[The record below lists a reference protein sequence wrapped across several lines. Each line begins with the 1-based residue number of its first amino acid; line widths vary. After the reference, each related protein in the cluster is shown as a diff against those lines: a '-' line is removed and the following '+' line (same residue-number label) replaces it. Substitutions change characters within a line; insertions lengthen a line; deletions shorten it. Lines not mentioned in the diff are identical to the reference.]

1 MDNCHTQILPR
12 IRRSARAFA
21 RAPGLSLVLVLTIA
35 LGVGTNA
42 AVYGFIEGLTHPSSP
57 IRDTDRIVSI
67 FQQDR
72 SREAGPLTMDEY
84 QQLKDSRGVFE
95 WIGAA

>member
-1 MDNCHTQILPR
+1 MDNCDTQIHPR

-21 RAPGLSLVLVLTIA
+21 RAPGLSLVLLLTIA
-35 LGVGTNA
+35 LGVGSNA
-42 AVYGFIEGLTHPSSP
+42 AVYGFIEGLTQPASP

-72 SREAGPLTMDEY
+72 FGRPGLSHSTNI
-84 QQLKDSRGVFE
+84 SS
-95 WIGAA
+95 